1 MIADILNNL
10 SPVELDYVYANIFKL
25 VKSKVTETTTNYDNF
40 KEKPCSCTH
49 CKSKTFIKYG
59 FNHGRQKYYCKSCCK
74 LFSSTT
80 KTLFQSSK
88 SSYSIWKTFIGCE
101 INDLTLEQESIAIGK
116 SKTTCFNMRHK
127 LYRAIKEIVFDIKL
141 KGLIEI
147 DSQYTK
153 INLKGS
159 KPENMPRFSKK
170 RGGTS
175 AYSGISHHKICLVTA
190 IDEND
195 NILYRISG
203 LGSES
208 LDKYMKFKDFFE
220 ESSTLVSDSKAA
232 IKTFAKEINC
242 KIEQIPVV
250 PNKKRYMTENNHTV
264 SAVNQIHSEFRVLNA
279 KKHGIS
285 TRHLQDYLNWLVFKK
300 KIKYSIKAEALV
312 SYTYMNTLND
322 RNTITTPNICKIEM
336 PINLKDAYGSYHYGC
351 YA

>member
-1 MIADILNNL
+1 MIADMLNNL

-25 VKSKVTETTTNYDNF
+25 VKAKVTENTTNYENL
-40 KEKPCSCTH
+40 KERPCSCPH

-59 FNHGRQKYYCKSCCK
+59 FNNGRQKYYCKSCYK
-74 LFSSTT
+74 YFSSTT

-88 SSYSIWKTFIGCE
+88 STYSIWKTFIGCE
-101 INDLTLEQESIAIGK
+101 INGLTLEQESITIGK

-127 LYRAIKEIVFDIKL
+127 LYRAIKEIVFNIKL
-141 KGLIEI
+141 NGLIEI

-153 INLKGS
+153 INLKGY
-159 KPENMPRFSKK
+159 KDKNMPRYSKK

-190 IDEND
+190 VDEND
-195 NILYRISG
+195 NILYRVSG

-208 LDKYMKFKDFFE
+208 LDKYMKYKDFFE
-220 ESSTLVSDSKAA
+220 EGSTLISDSKPA
-232 IKTFAKEINC
+232 IKNFAKEINC
-242 KIEQIPVV
+242 NIEQIPVI
-250 PNKKRYMTENNHTV
+250 PNEKKYMTENNHTV
-264 SAVNQIHSEFRVLNA
+264 STVNQIHSEFSTLII

-300 KIKYSIKAEALV
+300 KIKYTIKAEALA
-312 SYTYMNTLND
+312 SYAYMNALKD
-322 RNTITTPNICKIEM
+322 RNTITTSNICKIEM

-351 YA
+351 FA